1 MNKKNQNITF
11 EGRKNKYVSNINK
24 KQNNFLYL
32 LYKLKT
38 TFYSH
43 THCMDSLPK
52 WTQNPSTCKLEID
65 SGRYVASLIPRV
77 PRPEKKSVAIALN
90 PLTLR

>member
-38 TFYSH
+38 TF
-43 THCMDSLPK
+43 
-52 WTQNPSTCKLEID
+52 
-65 SGRYVASLIPRV
+65 
-77 PRPEKKSVAIALN
+77 
-90 PLTLR
+90 

>member
-1 MNKKNQNITF
+1 MDKKNENITF

-38 TFYSH
+38 TF
-43 THCMDSLPK
+43 
-52 WTQNPSTCKLEID
+52 
-65 SGRYVASLIPRV
+65 
-77 PRPEKKSVAIALN
+77 
-90 PLTLR
+90 